1 MPRARGAGGLAR
13 AIIAAAALLCVLGG
27 AGLAAASTTA
37 SYSFKVTGAGSG
49 SLHNGHYGGCLN
61 GSGQIDVNDIV
72 GTITHFTKDVVSWDL
87 TIDETH
93 NGTFHFAGSPIAH
106 PTTEFSAMP
115 TGTNF
120 SAVQSDQFFA
130 DKGTVTIHGE
140 GATGSISATFSNTH
154 NQQLKITGHWTCIT

>member
-1 MPRARGAGGLAR
+1 MPAVRFIPRARGSGGLAR
-13 AIIAAAALLCVLGG
+13 TMIGAASLLCVLGG

-49 SLHNGHYGGCLN
+49 TLHNGRYGGCLN

-72 GTITHFTKDVVSWDL
+72 GTITHFTKDVVSWNL
-87 TIDETH
+87 TIEETH

-120 SAVQSDQFFA
+120 SAVQGDHFFA
-130 DKGTVTIHGE
+130 DKGTVTIHGK
-140 GATGSISATFSNTH
+140 GTTGSISAT
-154 NQQLKITGHWTCIT
+154 

>member
-1 MPRARGAGGLAR
+1 M
-13 AIIAAAALLCVLGG
+13 IAATSLLCVLGG

-49 SLHNGHYGGCLN
+49 TLHNGHYGGCLN

-120 SAVQSDQFFA
+120 SAVQGDHFFA
-130 DKGTVTIHGE
+130 DKGTVTIHSKGT
-140 GATGSISATFSNTH
+140 TGSISATFANTH
-154 NQQLKITGHWTCIT
+154 NQQLEITGHWTCTT

>member
-1 MPRARGAGGLAR
+1 M
-13 AIIAAAALLCVLGG
+13 IAAASLLFVMGG
-27 AGLAAASTTA
+27 AVLAAASTTA
-37 SYSFKVTGAGSG
+37 SYSLKVTGAGSG
-49 SLHNGHYGGCLN
+49 TLHNGRYGGCLN
-61 GSGQIDVNDIV
+61 GNGQVDVDDLV

-130 DKGTVTIHGE
+130 DKGTVTIHGK
-140 GATGSISATFSNTH
+140 GTTGSISATFANTH
-154 NQQLKITGHWTCIT
+154 NQQLEITGHWTCTS